1 MFINIDKSD
10 CLAMIHITSDISLED
25 NEIRLEFIHS
35 SGPGGQN
42 VNKVATAVK
51 LYFDIINSPSL
62 AEAAKKRLITLGGKR
77 VTQEG
82 ILIIDARRYR
92 TQERNRQDAIERIK
106 VLIRKAVERPKKRK
120 KTKPTEGSR
129 EKRLKLK
136 HLRGEKK
143 QLRKVVDPF
152 EE

>member
-1 MFINIDKSD
+1 
-10 CLAMIHITSDISLED
+10 MIHITPEISLED
-25 NEIRLEFIHS
+25 NEIQLDFIHS

-62 AEAAKKRLITLGGKR
+62 PEDTKKRLITLGGKR

-92 TQERNRQDAIERIK
+92 TQERNRQDAIERVT

-120 KTKPTEGSR
+120 ITRPTVTSK
-129 EKRLKLK
+129 EKRLKAK
-136 HLRGEKK
+136 HSRGEKK
-143 QLRKVVDPF
+143 QFRKSVDPF